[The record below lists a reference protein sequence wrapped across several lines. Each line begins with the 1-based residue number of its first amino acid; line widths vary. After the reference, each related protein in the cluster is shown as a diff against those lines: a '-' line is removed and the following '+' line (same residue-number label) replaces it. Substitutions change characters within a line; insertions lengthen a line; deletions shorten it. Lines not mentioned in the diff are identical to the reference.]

1 MKTYHCPECKDTRF
15 EEILVYAAV
24 SQRVSIDDY
33 NEAVYDDKEVEVL
46 EGTVDRIQCY
56 NCGKVMGDVKD
67 LEDLVPYLDSIGAY
81 EGEDD

>member
-1 MKTYHCPECKDTRF
+1 MKTYHCPKCKDTRF

-33 NEAVYDDKEVEVL
+33 NKAVYDDKEVEVL

-67 LEDLVPYLDSIGAY
+67 LEDLVPYLNSIGAY